1 MGGDTAPGDFNFWEF
16 RHAKDPWQCRSNRG
30 HQAFAAF
37 GVKSFFICHIRVG
50 VPLQVAPHRTGIQ
63 LKKLSIILTL
73 SALLTSAATVQAAP
87 ATTGKT
93 TKAEALPNTL
103 LSPEVMYK
111 YLAAELAFQRGE
123 AFSAYATMLAL
134 ARSTRDPR
142 LARRAVEFAAAGSLN
157 AEALKAARVWREL
170 APHADDAGQ
179 TLIGL
184 LIANN
189 RTDEAKQL
197 LAQQLAA
204 STPEAL
210 PTAISTV
217 QRQLARVTDR
227 KRGTALLRELLE
239 PYTDSLE
246 ALLTLAQTAMVS
258 GERAL
263 ALSDARAALAR
274 HPASELA
281 ALTLAQ
287 IIEDKAE
294 AATMLSGFLAA
305 NPKSREVRLAYSRM
319 LFEQNRAAEARAE
332 FETLLTQY
340 PNDQTTLYALG
351 LLSVQAADLPAAE
364 KYLSAYI
371 ATLGG
376 EPDRERD
383 ASQALLVLAQ
393 IAEERNDHASAL
405 KWLEMVGS
413 GNPSNYIA
421 ALSKR
426 AQLLARSGRLDDA
439 RAVLR
444 EADIEGDDERARLI
458 VSEAQLLRDAGR
470 LDDALRL
477 VADGLVSLKDN
488 VDLLY
493 EHAMLAEKANQ
504 LELMERELRRL
515 IEVAPDNQHAYNALG
530 YSLAD
535 RNIRLQEAYD
545 LIRKASTLAP
555 EDPFIMDSLGWAEF
569 RLGRYEDAE
578 KTLRR
583 AFGLKADPEIAAHL
597 GEVLWV
603 LGRENEARQLWRDA
617 NAKDPANN
625 TLKGTLQRLQVKL

>member
-1 MGGDTAPGDFNFWEF
+1 M
-16 RHAKDPWQCRSNRG
+16 
-30 HQAFAAF
+30 
-37 GVKSFFICHIRVG
+37 
-50 VPLQVAPHRTGIQ
+50 
-63 LKKLSIILTL
+63 KKLSIILTL
-73 SALLTSAATVQAAP
+73 SALLSSAAAVQAAP
-87 ATTGKT
+87 ATPVKT
-93 TKAEALPNTL
+93 AKPETLPNVV

-111 YLAAELAFQRGE
+111 YLAAELAAQRGE
-123 AFSAYATMLAL
+123 NFSAYATMLAL

-157 AEALKAARVWREL
+157 AEALKAARVWHEL
-170 APHADDAGQ
+170 APAMEEAGQ
-179 TLIGL
+179 ALVGL

-210 PTAISTV
+210 PATISAV

-239 PYTDSLE
+239 PYRNSLE

-258 GERAL
+258 GERTLAL
-263 ALSDARAALAR
+263 ADAREALAR
-274 HPASELA
+274 HPGSELA

-294 AATMLSGFLAA
+294 AATMLAGFLAT
-305 NPKSREVRLAYSRM
+305 NPEARDVRLAYSRM
-319 LFEQNRAAEARAE
+319 LFEQSRVAEARAE
-332 FETLLTQY
+332 FETLLKQY

-351 LLSVQAADLPAAE
+351 LLSVQAGDLPAAE

-371 ATLGG
+371 GTLGG

-383 ASQALLVLAQ
+383 SSQALLVLAQ
-393 IAEERNDHASAL
+393 IADERNDHVAAL
-405 KWLEMVGS
+405 KWLEMVDPV
-413 GNPSNYIA
+413 NQANYLVA
-421 ALSKR
+421 VGKR
-426 AQLLARSGRLDDA
+426 AQLLAKSGRLDEA
-439 RAVLR
+439 RSVLR

-477 VADGLVSLKDN
+477 VADGLVSIPDN
-488 VDLLY
+488 TDLLY

-504 LELMERELRRL
+504 FDLMERELRRL
-515 IEVAPDNQHAYNALG
+515 IQVAPDNQHAYNALG

-535 RNIRLQEAYD
+535 RNVRLQEAYD
-545 LIRKASTLAP
+545 LIRKASDLAP
-555 EDPFIMDSLGWAEF
+555 EDPFIMDSLGWVEF
-569 RLGRYEDAE
+569 RLGRYENAE

-583 AFGLKADPEIAAHL
+583 AFGIKSDPEIAAHL

-603 LGRENEARQLWRDA
+603 LGRESEARQLWRDA
-617 NAKDPANN
+617 NAKDPANT